1 MVVDQHEGGLL
12 RRDLPHSARVDVNPH
27 EDHANEG
34 RLLNDE
40 LREFARFLG
49 FFVAK
54 HCTHKEQKE
63 NVDREES
70 PKEGERENDPRPK
83 INEAFVPSISP
94 K

>member
-1 MVVDQHEGGLL
+1 M
-12 RRDLPHSARVDVNPH
+12 NPH

-40 LREFARFLG
+40 LGEFARFLR
-49 FFVAK
+49 FFVAE

-63 NVDREES
+63 NVHRKEPPE
-70 PKEGERENDPRPK
+70 EGERENDPRPK
-83 INEAFVPSISP
+83 INEAFVPLVGP